1 MIAGIRGAA
10 HVARRC
16 VRERAVSRPHG
27 VPMPNPVIS
36 TVPFGHN
43 AAPHLSDLTVRDQAA
58 LAAISTV
65 IRSRAHAD
73 LIRRGDPA
81 EAIYNLVE
89 GVACVYRDR
98 PMGRRRVLG
107 FLFPGDL
114 CGLARQGTHINS
126 IRTITPATFFRIP
139 VASLT
144 SLLLK
149 DAKLQLH
156 FLCKA
161 TQGVRESQ
169 RHIMMLARRRPSD
182 RLATFLSM
190 LDDMQ
195 GGKGAVALPMT
206 IEDAS
211 DWLDLPARAVVH
223 ALHVLESRRIVSF
236 DGEHGVTI
244 LDRVQLHAIA
254 AAE

>member
-1 MIAGIRGAA
+1 
-10 HVARRC
+10 
-16 VRERAVSRPHG
+16 
-27 VPMPNPVIS
+27 MPNPVIS
-36 TVPFGHN
+36 TVPFGHT
-43 AAPHLSDLTVRDQAA
+43 APHLGDLTLRDQAA

-65 IRSRAHAD
+65 IRSRANAD

-139 VASLT
+139 VTSLT

-190 LDDMQ
+190 LDDVQ
-195 GGKGAVALPMT
+195 GRTGTVVLPMT
-206 IEDAS
+206 IEDAG
-211 DWLDLPARAVVH
+211 DWLDLPTRAVVH
-223 ALHVLESRRIVSF
+223 ALHVLQTRQIISY
-236 DGEHGVTI
+236 DGEQGVTI
-244 LDRVQLHAIA
+244 VDRDQLHTIA